1 LEALAFARSVKSSLE
16 VTRKKRPTISSILTL
31 RGYVGSIC
39 CYLGFIAQQLGA
51 TSSTVCHIMNRIFT
65 EDEVLRI
72 GLLYAGFNAHRQHR
86 VERATCERR
95 FKSQYSSSPL
105 VCAKIW
111 EDLITSPDIWE
122 NQTHPKAASFE
133 KFLMALNFLKTYQT
147 EEKMAGMWKTCE
159 TSARN
164 WAWYFVKK
172 IQALKS
178 KKVSFLAS
186 CGVRSCICH
195 QLTCCLLI
203 FSR

>member
-1 LEALAFARSVKSSLE
+1 
-16 VTRKKRPTISSILTL
+16 
-31 RGYVGSIC
+31 
-39 CYLGFIAQQLGA
+39 
-51 TSSTVCHIMNRIFT
+51 MNRIFT

-86 VERATCERR
+86 VERATCERH

-178 KKVSFLAS
+178 KKGSFLAS
-186 CGVRSCICH
+186 CREVVFVINSHVVCWSSHVGSYGLRHGLHRIRTFFTRLMGFTVEQTKSSIRPLQKIQNCTRTSS
-195 QLTCCLLI
+195 TKPDLI
-203 FSR
+203 MN